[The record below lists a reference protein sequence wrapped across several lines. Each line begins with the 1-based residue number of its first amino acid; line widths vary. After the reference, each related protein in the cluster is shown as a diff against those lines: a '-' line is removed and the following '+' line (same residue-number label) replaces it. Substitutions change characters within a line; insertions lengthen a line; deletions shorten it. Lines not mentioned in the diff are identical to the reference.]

1 MEEQKRLEAFE
12 AMLEA
17 VEREYDA
24 ILSKMEQLKKDGRV
38 KSVTYRQLMGRKAM
52 YRDML
57 DLYEIYGLLSKKYF
71 EKESR

>member
-1 MEEQKRLEAFE
+1 MEEQKRLESFE

-17 VEREYDA
+17 VKKEYEG

-38 KSVTYRQLMGRKAM
+38 KSVTYRQLMGRKTM

-57 DLYEIYGLLSKKYF
+57 DLYDLYGLLK
-71 EKESR
+71 

>member
-57 DLYEIYGLLSKKYF
+57 DLYEIYGLLSKKYI